1 MSVFTGAAARLIHRT
16 VPNRLRVSLLPT
28 IALPI
33 VAMAILASSL
43 VFQVLSLRTALQRV
57 DHAQRVIGE
66 EQELLKLNVDMETG
80 LRGFQYTGRGE
91 FLQPYREAAQVVD
104 SKFAT
109 FGRLVSGDPSQEAQ
123 VASIHASFEQWEML
137 ALTAIAR
144 RADNS
149 IRDSDEDRYDQTHEL
164 KALMDKIRAQHA
176 VFDSG
181 EVILRNQYLQEIR
194 REYLLAGVICLLIP
208 FGGGIG
214 IALSF
219 KRYKRRSAIREEQE
233 ELRRSDENLRRMV
246 WGVKDYA
253 ILMLDP
259 EGRIVTWNEGAER
272 IKGYRAEEII
282 GCHFST
288 FYPAE
293 AVALNKPS
301 HELKMAKEKGRFE
314 EEGWRVRK
322 DGSKYW
328 ASVVITALRDENGR
342 LCGFAKVIRDI
353 REPKEMEQALLTAE
367 ALQRAIFN
375 SANFSK
381 IATDAK
387 GVIQIFNVGA
397 ERMLGYEAK
406 DVVNKITPADI
417 SDPQEVIKRAQALSA
432 ELGTPIAPGFE
443 ALVFKAS
450 RAIEDIYE
458 LTYIR
463 KDGSRFPAV
472 VSVTALRDAQGEII
486 GYLLIGTD
494 NTARKQAEEA
504 LLKAG
509 ALQSAIFNS
518 ANFSS
523 IATDANGVI
532 QIFNVGAE
540 RMLGYAAADVVNKIT
555 PASISDPQEV
565 IARAQS
571 LSAELET
578 PIAPGFDALVFKASR
593 GIEDNYELTYIRKD
607 GSRFPA
613 VVSVT
618 ALRDAQD
625 GIIGYLLIG
634 TDNTA
639 RKRAEEALLKAGA
652 LQSAIFNSANF
663 SSIATDAKGVIQIF
677 NVGAER
683 MLGYAAGDVVNKI
696 TPANISDPQEVIARA
711 QALSR
716 ELETS
721 IAPGFEAL
729 VFKASRGIEDIYELT
744 YIRKDGSRFPA
755 VVSVTA
761 LRDAPGEII
770 GYLLIG
776 TDNTAR
782 KQIEA
787 EQRQLGQRLRDHQF
801 YTRSLFE
808 ANIDALM
815 TTDPSGIITDVNRQ
829 MEALTGCTRD
839 ELIGAPFKNYFTDP
853 ELADAG
859 IRLVLNEKKVT
870 DYELTAR
877 DRDGKETVVS
887 YNATTFY
894 DRDRKLQGVFAA
906 ARDITERKQHENSLR
921 EASQNAE
928 KANRV
933 KSDFLA
939 NMSHEI
945 RTPMNAII
953 GMTRLALR
961 KNPSPDQLNYLTKID
976 GAAQSLL
983 SIIND
988 ILDYS
993 KIEAGKMDLEQIAF
1007 SLDEV
1012 LNNLDDI
1019 VREKAEQ
1026 KGIEVVF
1033 SMAKETPRYLKG
1045 DPLRLW
1051 QILINLVNNAI
1062 KFTEQGRVIVGVT
1075 VEKGTEDTRRLTF
1088 SVGDT
1093 GIGMSSEQVS
1103 NLFRSFNQADT
1114 STTRKYGG
1122 TGLGLA
1128 ITKQLCEL
1136 MQGTLKVESELGKGS
1151 TFLFTATFGTAT
1163 SGLPLKK
1170 GAQKRNLLNK
1180 SVLIVDDSENARD
1193 MLIAMLHA
1201 NGLTARAVP
1210 SGEEAL
1216 SAIRSASE
1224 AGHPFDLVLM
1234 DCRMPGIDGI
1244 EASRSIKADRTISHI
1259 PAIVMISAFDREEA
1273 MGRQATPG
1281 LEAFLSKP
1289 VNESLLIDTI
1299 ASIFPAKSDY
1309 PGSALQPAPGY
1320 FPAELAGRR
1329 VLLVEDNEV
1338 NRDLA
1343 TELLGDLGI
1352 LVTIAVNGRDGVD
1365 MVAAEPFD
1373 LVLMDIQM
1381 PVMDGLTAT
1390 KLIRADDRFV
1400 NLPILAMTAHA
1411 MSGDRQR
1418 SLNAGMNDHVTK
1430 PIDPNGLMAALIRWM
1445 PDKIGKG
1452 PEPRVAPV
1460 NPVPPADR
1468 LPSQLPPFNIPAALA
1483 RIGKPGLVRK
1493 LMLGFRD
1500 LYEGAGIELREHIA
1514 KGRSEE
1520 AERLAHSL
1528 KSVAAM
1534 LEAKDLT
1541 EAASSIE
1548 LAFRTGRLDGLS
1560 SLIVDFEEALA
1571 PAIAAANSLDR
1582 TIAAPSKPLI
1592 QISCP

>member
-1 MSVFTGAAARLIHRT
+1 MSRLPGTATRLIDRI
-16 VPNRLRVSLLPT
+16 VQNKSRVSLRP
-28 IALPI
+28 AAAVSI
-33 VAMAILASSL
+33 VVMAILASML
-43 VFQVLSLRTALQRV
+43 LFQVRFLRSALQGE
-57 DHAQRVIGE
+57 DDTDYVISGE
-66 EQELLKLNVDMETG
+66 RELIKLNVDMETG
-80 LRGFQYTGRGE
+80 LRGFQYTGRAE
-91 FLQPYREAAQVVD
+91 FLQPYREAEQVIE
-104 SKFAT
+104 SKFVALD
-109 FGRLVSGDPSQEAQ
+109 RQVSDDPSQEVQ
-123 VASIHASFEQWEML
+123 LSSIHGSFEQWKL
-137 ALTAIAR
+137 QAAKAIAR

-149 IRDSDEDRYDQTHEL
+149 IHDSDEERYIQTLER
-164 KALMDKIRAQHA
+164 KALMDKIRAKYA
-176 VFDSG
+176 VFESG
-181 EVILRNQYLQEIR
+181 EVLRRNQYLQKIR
-194 REYLLAGVICLLIP
+194 RGYLLAGVICSLIA

-214 IALSF
+214 LVLF
-219 KRYKRRSAIREEQE
+219 FRRHKRGSAMREEQE
-233 ELRRSDENLRRMV
+233 VLRRSDENLRRMV
-246 WGVKDYA
+246 LGVKDYA

-293 AVALNKPS
+293 AVALDKPS
-301 HELKMAKEKGRFE
+301 LELKMATEKGRFE

-328 ASVVITALRDENGR
+328 ANVVITALHDENGR
-342 LCGFAKVIRDI
+342 LRGFAKVIRDI
-353 REPKEMEQALLTAE
+353 REPKDTEQALLTAE
-367 ALQRAIFN
+367 ALQRAIFK

-397 ERMLGYEAK
+397 ERMLGYEAE

-417 SDPQEVIKRAQALSA
+417 SDPQEVIARAQALSA
-432 ELGTPIAPGFE
+432 EFGTPIAPGFE

-494 NTARKQAEEA
+494 NTARKRAEEA

-540 RMLGYAAADVVNKIT
+540 RMLGYAAAEVVNKIT
-555 PASISDPQEV
+555 PANISDPQEV
-565 IARAQS
+565 IARAQA

-578 PIAPGFDALVFKASR
+578 PIAPGFEALVFKASR

-613 VVSVT
+613 IVSVT

-639 RKRAEEALLKAGA
+639 RKQAEEALLKAGA
-652 LQSAIFNSANF
+652 LQNAIFNSANF

-683 MLGYAAGDVVNKI
+683 MLGYAASDVMNKI
-696 TPANISDPQEVIARA
+696 TPADISDPQEVIARA
-711 QALSR
+711 QSLSA
-716 ELETS
+716 ELETT

-744 YIRKDGSRFPA
+744 YIRQDGSRFPA

-761 LRDAPGEII
+761 LRDAQGEII

-853 ELADAG
+853 ERAEAG

-877 DRDGKETVVS
+877 DRDGTKTVVS

-906 ARDITERKQHENSLR
+906 ARDITERKQHEDSLR

-928 KANRV
+928 RANHV

-961 KNPSPDQLNYLTKID
+961 KNPDSGLHGYLTKID
-976 GAAQSLL
+976 NAAQSLL

-993 KIEAGKMDLEQIAF
+993 KIEAGKMELEQITF

-1012 LNNLDDI
+1012 LNNLNDI

-1026 KGIEVVF
+1026 KGIEIVF
-1033 SMAKETPRYLKG
+1033 SMANETPHYLKG
-1045 DPLRLW
+1045 DPLRLG

-1062 KFTEQGRVIVGVT
+1062 KFTEKGEVIVEVKVDEGS
-1075 VEKGTEDTRRLTF
+1075 GDRRQLKF
-1088 SVGDT
+1088 SVSDT

-1114 STTRKYGG
+1114 SITRKYGG

-1136 MQGTLKVESELGKGS
+1136 MEGTLEVESEPGKGS
-1151 TFLFTATFGTAT
+1151 TFLFVANFGVATG
-1163 SGLPLKK
+1163 GLPLQA
-1170 GAQKRNLLNK
+1170 GAPRRDLLKK

-1193 MLIAMLHA
+1193 VLIAMLCA
-1201 NGLTARAVP
+1201 NGLTARAVS
-1210 SGEEAL
+1210 SGEQAVA
-1216 SAIRSASE
+1216 AITRASE
-1224 AGHPFDLVLM
+1224 DGRPFDLVLM
-1234 DCRMPGIDGI
+1234 DWRMPGIDGI
-1244 EASRSIKADRTISHI
+1244 EASRRIKAQRTISRI
-1259 PAIVMISAFDREEA
+1259 PAVLMVSAFEREEA
-1273 MGRQATPG
+1273 MGGVANHELDG
-1281 LEAFLSKP
+1281 FLIKP

-1299 ASIFPAKSDY
+1299 ASIFGVKTEY
-1309 PGSALQPAPGY
+1309 PNSVMRPAPGY
-1320 FPAELAGRR
+1320 FPTELADRR

-1352 LVTIAVNGRDGVD
+1352 QVTIAVNGRDGVD
-1365 MVAAEPFD
+1365 RVAAEPFD

-1390 KLIRADDRFV
+1390 KLIRAEGRFAK
-1400 NLPILAMTAHA
+1400 LPILAMTAHA
-1411 MSGDRQR
+1411 MSGDRER
-1418 SLNAGMNDHVTK
+1418 SLNAGMNDHITK
-1430 PIDPNGLMAALIRWM
+1430 PIDPNRLMAALIRWM
-1445 PDKIGKG
+1445 PEKIEKG
-1452 PEPRVAPV
+1452 REPRVAPV
-1460 NPVPPADR
+1460 KPAPPEDG
-1468 LPSQLPPFNIPAALA
+1468 LPGQLPPFDIPAALA
-1483 RIGKPGLVRK
+1483 RIGKPKLVRK

-1500 LYEGAGIELREHIA
+1500 LYENAGLELQEHIA
-1514 KGRSEE
+1514 KGRTED

-1534 LEAKDLT
+1534 LEARDLA
-1541 EAASSIE
+1541 EAASSVE
-1548 LAFRTGRLDGLS
+1548 HAFRSGETGNLD
-1560 SLIVDFEEALA
+1560 SLIETLERALT
-1571 PAIAAANSLDR
+1571 PAIAAADSLDR
-1582 TIAAPSKPLI
+1582 KMAVPSEPLT
-1592 QISCP
+1592 QLSFS